1 MEKRVYLLE
10 DDKNI
15 GELVKCALEMSN
27 ITIECYETIADF
39 MAAVEKQELFLFDLR
54 HLAGAEY
61 CP

>member
-39 MAAVEKQELFLFDLR
+39 MAAVEK
-54 HLAGAEY
+54 
-61 CP
+61 